1 MKNVIPIPC
10 TGDFAQSQSKSADPL
25 PNLGIVTLS
34 QHWEGA
40 SLLPSAATVPSET
53 PQSHEGIY
61 IIHTSLM
68 PSPPILNINSIGAGY
83 ILIIM
88 RIRSSK

>member
-1 MKNVIPIPC
+1 MMKNVIPIPC

-40 SLLPSAATVPSET
+40 SLLPSAATCTVPSET

-61 IIHTSLM
+61 NYNTYQSH
-68 PSPPILNINSIGAGY
+68 A
-83 ILIIM
+83 
-88 RIRSSK
+88 

>member
-1 MKNVIPIPC
+1 MKVYVVTFVTEINMMKTTIPIPC
-10 TGDFAQSQSKSADPL
+10 TGDFARSQPKSADPL

-61 IIHTSLM
+61 NII
-68 PSPPILNINSIGAGY
+68 Y
-83 ILIIM
+83 ILYQ
-88 RIRSSK
+88 SHA